1 MQYGRKL
8 FIMAAAVLA
17 LVSCATRQTPAE
29 ALLDRLEALVEDG
42 KIMYGHQDDLLY
54 GNSWKLAQDA
64 TQFNRS
70 DVYSVCGQ
78 YPAVFGTDLGGIELG
93 NEASLDKNK
102 FDHIRA
108 AAVAHHKRGG
118 FVTFSWHLRNPLT
131 GGDSWDV
138 TSTEV
143 VASILPGGEK
153 HKMFREWLKRA
164 ADFMESI
171 KTEDGEL
178 VPIIWRPWHEHTGSW
193 FWWGQEICTTEQYKA
208 LWKMTYDYMMVER
221 GMTNLVWSYSPGAGG
236 LTPEL
241 FEERYP
247 GDDMVDMV
255 GFDCYQY
262 STDEAYIS
270 DMRNALDITT
280 AFAKNHN
287 KIAAVTETGYEGIPS
302 ANWWTSVL
310 YEVLKDYSVSYVLT
324 WRNAWERAEHF
335 YAPYP
340 GQISAEDF
348 KAFAALEN
356 VMMVAPVYDLE
367 KLRVEGT
374 KLMNE
379 SGDIV
384 QMKGMS
390 FGWNCLWPRF
400 YNADAVKHIVKDWNA
415 EIVRAAVGVE
425 LRASEN
431 NAKCYLDDPDF
442 GKESA
447 SAIVDA
453 AIANG
458 VYVIVDW
465 HAHGLHTEEA
475 VEFFTFMATK
485 YQGVPNVI
493 YEIWNE
499 PSYKDHVNQIDYTW
513 AEIKE
518 YSLEVIKAIRAIE
531 KDAVIVVGTPRWS
544 QNVDDAADDPVTGY
558 DNLMYTLHFYA
569 GTHKEWLREKGD
581 YAMSKGLALFV
592 TECGGMNADGQG
604 PIDEDSTQEWI
615 DWMDKNNISYLFWSI
630 SDKEETCSMLLPS
643 ALSEGPWEDS
653 DLRPWG
659 RFVKENLN

>member
-1 MQYGRKL
+1 
-8 FIMAAAVLA
+8 MAAAVLA

-442 GKESA
+442 GKQSA
-447 SAIVDA
+447 CAIVDA
-453 AIANG
+453 AIENG
-458 VYVIVDW
+458 VYVLVDW
-465 HAHGLHTEEA
+465 HAHGLHTSEA
-475 VEFFTFMATK
+475 VEFFTYMATK

-531 KDAVIVVGTPRWS
+531 KDAIIVVGTPRWS

>member
-1 MQYGRKL
+1 
-8 FIMAAAVLA
+8 
-17 LVSCATRQTPAE
+17 
-29 ALLDRLEALVEDG
+29 
-42 KIMYGHQDDLLY
+42 
-54 GNSWKLAQDA
+54 
-64 TQFNRS
+64 
-70 DVYSVCGQ
+70 
-78 YPAVFGTDLGGIELG
+78 
-93 NEASLDKNK
+93 
-102 FDHIRA
+102 
-108 AAVAHHKRGG
+108 
-118 FVTFSWHLRNPLT
+118 
-131 GGDSWDV
+131 
-138 TSTEV
+138 
-143 VASILPGGEK
+143 
-153 HKMFREWLKRA
+153 
-164 ADFMESI
+164 
-171 KTEDGEL
+171 
-178 VPIIWRPWHEHTGSW
+178 
-193 FWWGQEICTTEQYKA
+193 
-208 LWKMTYDYMMVER
+208 MTYDYMMVER

-374 KLMNE
+374 KLINE

-442 GKESA
+442 GKQSA
-447 SAIVDA
+447 CAIVDA
-453 AIANG
+453 AIENG
-458 VYVIVDW
+458 VYVLVDW

-499 PSYKDHVNQIDYTW
+499 PSYKDHMNQIDYTW

-569 GTHKEWLREKGD
+569 GTHKEWLREKGE

>member
-8 FIMAAAVLA
+8 FIVAAAVLA

-302 ANWWTSVL
+302 ANWLTSVL

-335 YAPYP
+335 YSPYP

-442 GKESA
+442 GKQSA
-447 SAIVDA
+447 CAIVDA
-453 AIANG
+453 AVRNG

-465 HAHGLHTEEA
+465 HAHGLHTSEA
-475 VEFFTFMATK
+475 VEFFTYMATK

-569 GTHKEWLREKGD
+569 GTHKEWLREKGE